1 MSGVDSYLA
10 GNGRTSRLFYAFVR
24 NLVTLILRTYCR
36 MRVEGRHHIPSTG
49 PYVLAPVHRSYID
62 TPIASACTRR
72 RQRFMGKDSLWK
84 NRSVGW
90 ILSSLGA
97 FPVTRGSA
105 DRQAVTRGIQ
115 VLQSGEPLV
124 LFPEGERKSGLVV
137 EPLLDGAAYIA
148 CKAGVPIVP
157 VGIGGSERAMGKG
170 MKFLHPAKIVVI
182 IGEPIPPPASV
193 DGRMPRSAV
202 REITLQLHGRLQE
215 LLDESIRKASAG
227 SASVDRHQGSNE

>member
-1 MSGVDSYLA
+1 MSDVESYLA
-10 GNGRTSRLFYAFVR
+10 GNGWGSRLFYSFVR

-36 MRVEGRHHIPSTG
+36 MSIHGRDNVPSSG
-49 PYVLAPVHRSYID
+49 AYVLAPVHRSYID

-72 RQRFMGKDSLWK
+72 RLRFMGKDSLWK
-84 NRSVGW
+84 NGAIGW
-90 ILSSLGA
+90 ILSALGA

-124 LFPEGERKSGLVV
+124 LFPEGERKNGPTV

-157 VGIGGSERAMGKG
+157 VGIGGSDKAMGKG
-170 MKFLHPAKIVVI
+170 AKFFYPRKVVVVV
-182 IGEPIPPPASV
+182 GEPIPAPASV
-193 DGRMPRSAV
+193 DGRMPRTAV
-202 REITLQLHGRLQE
+202 KEISTQLHARLQQ
-215 LLDESIRKASAG
+215 LLDEARRLSG
-227 SASVDRHQGSNE
+227 G